1 MQNVFETVLHQMLF
15 FCAHEVKLFL
25 LCWWKVLRLVF
36 LSSDSVS
43 VSGGV
48 RGGLHHQR
56 SHPAGENR
64 LLPGSHSAPGSRG
77 STLQETNS

>member
-1 MQNVFETVLHQMLF
+1 MQNVFETVIASDAVFLM
-15 FCAHEVKLFL
+15 LFL